1 MDWNATWLNM
11 ANTALTRINKQV
23 LQTLDDS
30 STSAMLC
37 NQLIPQCVKMVL
49 NQNDWHSARKRALIA
64 PQLESPAFGYDHQF
78 AMPSDFVRL
87 VKVESEFPWE
97 KEGEMILSDEE
108 ALAIIYIAYPNTP
121 DTLDPLIVDTIT
133 TLLAAQLSVSLTS
146 DNTITNL
153 LYQETEQ
160 KLYKAKLAEDAG
172 EPDEKPELHDWSSG
186 LSGISAIFGD

>member
-1 MDWNATWLNM
+1 M

-64 PQLESPAFGYDHQF
+64 PQLEAPAFGYIHQF

-87 VKVESEFPWE
+87 MKVHSELPWE
-97 KEGEMILSDEE
+97 KEGETILSDEE
-108 ALAIIYIAYPNTP
+108 ALAITYIAYPNTP

-146 DNTITNL
+146 DSTITNL
-153 LYQETEQ
+153 LYQESEQ
-160 KLYKAKLAEDAG
+160 KLYKARLAEDAG
-172 EPDEKPELHDWSSG
+172 EPDEKPPLHDWT
-186 LSGISAIFGD
+186 LEMNMRRDETTFRE

>member
-87 VKVESEFPWE
+87 VKVESELPWE

-146 DNTITNL
+146 DSTITNL

-172 EPDEKPELHDWSSG
+172 EPDEKPDLHDWSTALG
-186 LSGISAIFGD
+186 GVFGA

>member
-37 NQLIPQCVKMVL
+37 NQLIPQCVKMIL

-64 PQLESPAFGYDHQF
+64 PQLDTPAFGYDHQF

-87 VKVESEFPWE
+87 VKVESEYPWE

-108 ALAIIYIAYPNTP
+108 ALAII
-121 DTLDPLIVDTIT
+121 
-133 TLLAAQLSVSLTS
+133 S
-146 DNTITNL
+146 NL

-172 EPDEKPELHDWSSG
+172 EPDEKPDLHDWSTALG
-186 LSGISAIFGD
+186 GVFGA

>member
-37 NQLIPQCVKMVL
+37 NQLIPQCVKMIL
-49 NQNDWHSARKRALIA
+49 NQNDWHSARKRALVA
-64 PQLESPAFGYDHQF
+64 PQLETPAFGYAHQF

-87 VKVESEFPWE
+87 VKVESELPWE
-97 KEGEMILSDEE
+97 KEGGMILSDEE

-146 DNTITNL
+146 DSTITNL

-172 EPDEKPELHDWSSG
+172 EQDEKPELHDWSSG
-186 LSGISAIFGD
+186 LSGIFGA

>member
-11 ANTALTRINKQV
+11 ANIALTRINKQV

-37 NQLIPQCVKMVL
+37 NQLIPSSVKMVL

-64 PQLESPAFGYDHQF
+64 PQLDAPAFGYSHQF

-87 VKVESEFPWE
+87 VKVESELPWE

-146 DNTITNL
+146 DSTITNL

-172 EPDEKPELHDWSSG
+172 EPDEKPDLHDWSTALG
-186 LSGISAIFGD
+186 WVFGV

>member
-23 LQTLDDS
+23 LQTLDDP

-37 NQLIPQCVKMVL
+37 NQLIPNCVKMVL
-49 NQNDWHSARKRALIA
+49 NQNDWHSARKRVLIA
-64 PQLESPAFGYDHQF
+64 PLLEAPAFGYGHKF

-87 VKVESEFPWE
+87 VRVESELPWE
-97 KEGEMILSDEE
+97 KERDLILSDED
-108 ALAIIYIAYPNTP
+108 ALKIIYIAYPTTP

-146 DNTITNL
+146 DSTITNL

-172 EPDEKPELHDWSSG
+172 EQDEKPGFNDWSLGFSG
-186 LSGISAIFGD
+186 SFGA

>member
-11 ANTALTRINKQV
+11 ANIALTRINKQV

-37 NQLIPQCVKMVL
+37 NQLIPSSVKMVL

-64 PQLESPAFGYDHQF
+64 PQLDAPAFGYSHQF

-87 VKVESEFPWE
+87 VKVESELLWE

-146 DNTITNL
+146 DSTITNL

-172 EPDEKPELHDWSSG
+172 EPDEKPDLHDWSTALG
-186 LSGISAIFGD
+186 WVFGV

>member
-37 NQLIPQCVKMVL
+37 NQLIPQCVKMIL

-64 PQLESPAFGYDHQF
+64 PQLDTPAFGYDHQF

-87 VKVESEFPWE
+87 VKVESEYPWE

-108 ALAIIYIAYPNTP
+108 ALAIIYIAYPKSAHRRHHHDASCST
-121 DTLDPLIVDTIT
+121 
-133 TLLAAQLSVSLTS
+133 AFSVPYIGQH
-146 DNTITNL
+146 DN
-153 LYQETEQ
+153 
-160 KLYKAKLAEDAG
+160 
-172 EPDEKPELHDWSSG
+172 EPS
-186 LSGISAIFGD
+186 LSGDRAEALQGKAGRGRRRAG